1 MRRSW
6 VSALLLA
13 ANGLLS
19 IASAASAS
27 APSPEDLFKWGE
39 YDSLLR
45 VLEPD
50 LAESRGDKEFS
61 RLDSILRAKTL
72 LYAGVAYYATGKRG
86 QADDAFTRACDLDSA
101 IRIDPFYVS
110 REIAGYFEGVA
121 AAGARRRNA
130 KRSGQEAPANRAAR
144 DDSARRSGN
153 LKVAE
158 RQGRAWLWW
167 SLGSMA
173 ALAGGGGAYY
183 LITRDLPPDE
193 HVTTMDLR

>member
-1 MRRSW
+1 
-6 VSALLLA
+6 
-13 ANGLLS
+13 
-19 IASAASAS
+19 
-27 APSPEDLFKWGE
+27 
-39 YDSLLR
+39 

-50 LAESRGDKEFS
+50 LAESRGDTLFS
-61 RLDSILRAKTL
+61 RQDSILRARTL

-130 KRSGQEAPANRAAR
+130 KHPAPEPPANRAAR
-144 DDSARRSGN
+144 DDSARGGN
-153 LKVAE
+153 PRMAE
-158 RQGRAWLWW
+158 RPGRAWIWW
-167 SLGSMA
+167 TLGSMA

-183 LITRDLPPDE
+183 LLTRDVPPDE
-193 HVTTMDLR
+193 HVTTVDVR